1 VPAGCPAQTLAV
13 VRSCVVNALGMP
25 PLSPEAETASRFE
38 ALFSQHYVRVARVIG
53 RIVRD
58 RARAEEMA
66 VDVFVKWRRHPAAHG
81 DGAEGWLYRTA
92 VRSALD
98 AWRRERRWTR
108 LQWAL
113 ASVTGSP
120 RTPEAMHEHEREREQ
135 VHATLARLR
144 RRDATA
150 LLLWSEDVP
159 YGEIAAAIAV
169 RASSVGSLLKRA
181 QLTFR
186 KEYEARY
193 GTRP

>member
-1 VPAGCPAQTLAV
+1 
-13 VRSCVVNALGMP
+13 MP
-25 PLSPEAETASRFE
+25 PLSPQIDPADRFE
-38 ALFSQHYVRVARVIG
+38 VLFREHYARVARVIG

-58 RARAEEMA
+58 QARAEEMA

-92 VRSALD
+92 VRAALD
-98 AWRRERRWTR
+98 AWRRERRWAR
-108 LQWAL
+108 LHRVL
-113 ASVTGSP
+113 ANVSGSP
-120 RTPEAMHEHEREREQ
+120 RTPEVLHEREREREQ

-159 YGEIAAAIAV
+159 YEEIAAALTV
-169 RASSVGSLLKRA
+169 RSSSVGSLLKRA

-193 GTRP
+193 GTRS

>member
-1 VPAGCPAQTLAV
+1 
-13 VRSCVVNALGMP
+13 MP
-25 PLSPEAETASRFE
+25 PLSPEADTASRFE
-38 ALFSQHYVRVARVIG
+38 VLFRQHYVRVARVIG

-58 RARAEEMA
+58 QARAEEMA

-108 LQWAL
+108 LQLVL

-120 RTPEAMHEHEREREQ
+120 RTPEVLHESERERQQ

-144 RRDATA
+144 RRDAAA

-159 YGEIAAAIAV
+159 YVRDRRRACRPLVFGGQPPQAGPADIPERVRGQIWNAI
-169 RASSVGSLLKRA
+169 LKNSGCWR
-181 QLTFR
+181 
-186 KEYEARY
+186 
-193 GTRP
+193 G

>member
-1 VPAGCPAQTLAV
+1 
-13 VRSCVVNALGMP
+13 MP
-25 PLSPEAETASRFE
+25 PLSPHTDAADRFE
-38 ALFSQHYVRVARVIG
+38 VLFREHYVRVARVIG

-58 RARAEEMA
+58 QARAEEMA
-66 VDVFVKWRRHPAAHG
+66 VDVFVKWRRGHPAAHG

-98 AWRRERRWTR
+98 AWRRQRRWTR
-108 LQWAL
+108 LQHVL
-113 ASVTGSP
+113 GTVTGSP
-120 RTPEAMHEHEREREQ
+120 RTPEVLHESERERQQ

-159 YGEIAAAIAV
+159 YVEIAAALAV
-169 RASSVGSLLKRA
+169 RSSSVGSLIKRA

-193 GTRP
+193 GTRS